1 MSETEKNP
9 RKKINRV
16 YDENLMQRCLASTTS
31 GEKSMYGASKA
42 FGIPVSSIRYRLS
55 EKWTKKIRKGPSTV
69 LLPEEEMKIIRWLKE
84 MECKGF
90 PVVKETL
97 LHKVKMYLENSA
109 KVNPF
114 KNNVPGMF
122 SVIFLFET
130 MFLIK
135 KW

>member
-1 MSETEKNP
+1 MSETEKNL
-9 RKKINRV
+9 RKKIHRV
-16 YDENLMQRCLASTTS
+16 CDENLMQRCLVSTTS
-31 GEKSMYGASKA
+31 GKKSMYGASKA

-55 EKWTKKIRKGPSTV
+55 EKWTKKIRKGPPTV

-109 KVNPF
+109 K
-114 KNNVPGMF
+114 F
-122 SVIFLFET
+122 SYFFFET